1 MSNYVKT
8 TNFTSK
14 DSLASGNPLKIVKGA
29 EFDVEF
35 NAIATAVSSKA
46 DLQSPT
52 FTGTPA
58 APTASAGTNNT
69 QLATTAYADAAAAA
83 VPDYLN
89 TTRIDVASASTVDL
103 TTNAPNTRHINI
115 TGTTTITGFT
125 VAAGKTYFVR
135 FDNSLTITNGASL
148 VTQFGRNIVTVAGDT
163 CILRATAANTVELLD
178 YSPVTPDKQ
187 IQNITASVGSSALT
201 ATLNPTRLDFRSS
214 TLSSGTINTRYV
226 QSAISV
232 TAPNGATLGTTSGV
246 ASKLAVLAI
255 DNAGTVELAIV
266 NIAGTV
272 NLDEST
278 LISTTAIDTASD
290 SANVV
295 YSTSART
302 NVPFR
307 IVGYITSN
315 QATAGAWTTSPSN
328 IAGAF
333 QGATVP
339 DASVT
344 PAKLTQPLT
353 QGTNTATTS
362 GTSITIGSIPSWVK
376 RITVMFTGVSSS
388 GLSPFIIR
396 LGTSSGLK
404 TSGYVSQSTYIYAN
418 PDVTNVTTG
427 LAVSGANIS
436 TDNITGQM
444 IICNQT
450 GNTWTSSCMVARA
463 VETYMQLGAGGV
475 TLSDTL
481 TQLSLTTVN
490 GTDTFDAGSINI
502 LYE

>member
-35 NAIATAVSSKA
+35 NAIATAVASKA
-46 DLQSPT
+46 DTESPT
-52 FTGTPA
+52 FTGTPV

-69 QLATTAYADAAAAA
+69 QIATTAYADAAAAA
-83 VPDYLN
+83 VPNYLD
-89 TTRIDVASASTVDL
+89 TTRIDVASASTINL
-103 TTNAPNTRHINI
+103 TTSAPNTRHINI

-148 VTQFGRNIVTVAGDT
+148 VTQLGRNIVTVAGDT

-214 TLSSGTINTRYV
+214 TLTSGTINTRYV

-307 IVGYITSN
+307 IVGYITST
-315 QATAGAWTTSPSN
+315 QVTAGAWSSAPSN

-333 QGATVP
+333 QGATIP

-344 PAKLTQPLT
+344 PAKLAQPLT
-353 QGTNTATTS
+353 SGTAVAATS
-362 GTSITIGSIPSWVK
+362 GTTINFTGIPSWVK
-376 RITVMFTGVSSS
+376 RITVTFSAVSLSGSS
-388 GLSPFIIR
+388 NYLIQ
-396 LGTSSGLK
+396 LGTSAG
-404 TSGYVSQSTYIYAN
+404 V
-418 PDVTNVTTG
+418 VTTG
-427 LAVSGANIS
+427 YASSGFGYGAAVGS
-436 TDNITGQM
+436 TAGQIIQSASATRLSTAITTFV
-444 IICNQT
+444 NVT
-450 GNTWTSSCMVARA
+450 GNTWVGTSVYSGEVS
-463 VETYMQLGAGGV
+463 GSNGGGV
-475 TLSDTL
+475 TTVNIALSGTL
-481 TQLSLTTVN
+481 DRVAITTVN